1 MSKKSSRRKRK
12 FITPRQ
18 ASIAAI
24 IVLALLFT
32 SMLRA
37 GCNRN
42 ERANTSSD
50 TNIAVRADSADNHAL
65 SNDSESSALEEVIIP
80 KNTPNKP
87 LRYTGFSIGFNPDAH
102 QPNFAVWTLTP
113 DKTNGPYDRK
123 DANFA
128 QDMSVEGCATLNDY
142 RRSGFDR
149 GHMVPAADMKWS
161 AEAMTDC
168 HYLTNISPQDSKLN
182 AGAWAKLEGLERKWA
197 NKFGRLII
205 VAGPIL
211 SDRLVRTIGDS
222 GIPVPERFFK
232 VIIAPD
238 ANPAMGIGFVMPNS
252 SVAGGTQAAAMS
264 IDQVEAITG
273 FDFFHN
279 LPDDIENEIEA
290 QNSFNQWNIR

>member
-1 MSKKSSRRKRK
+1 MTKKSSRRKRK

-42 ERANTSSD
+42 DEVDISS
-50 TNIAVRADSADNHAL
+50 NYEPYA
-65 SNDSESSALEEVIIP
+65 ALEDVILP
-80 KNTPNKP
+80 KDTPNTP
-87 LRYTGFSIGFNPDAH
+87 LQYTGFCIGFNPDAH
-102 QPNFAVWTLTP
+102 QPNFAAWTLTP

-123 DANFA
+123 NANFA

-168 HYLTNISPQDSKLN
+168 HYLTNISPQDSRLN

-205 VAGPIL
+205 VAGPVL

-238 ANPAMGIGFVMPNS
+238 AEPAMGIGFIMPNTT
-252 SVAGGTQAAAMS
+252 VPGGTQAATVS

-279 LPDDIENEIEA
+279 LPDDIENEIEV